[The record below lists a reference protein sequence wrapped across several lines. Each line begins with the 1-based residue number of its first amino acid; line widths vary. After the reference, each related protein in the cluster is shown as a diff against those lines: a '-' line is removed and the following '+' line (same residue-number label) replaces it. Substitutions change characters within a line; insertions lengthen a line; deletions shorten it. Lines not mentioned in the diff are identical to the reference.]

1 MLHAESSPAL
11 NVASF
16 SEAEVTKSQNFFTYR
31 GRGLNGIMY
40 RRLNHNGAPSKLDEP
55 RKSAGKT
62 PKWSR
67 GSDRH
72 HFHVIQMPFPQL
84 LWGIIVSGGVL
95 GIHGV
100 SPNISRISMNP
111 RWNPPMSMNQIQCFP
126 KDVHGCQRP
135 RYDESPGDCHG
146 PASTFPR
153 GKDPQKRRTDT
164 LGEAVDIRVEVNRGS
179 HDDRTEGESS
189 TSVIGSVM
197 VGVPPSPLYLAVVE
211 VIGEHPSCGTEVW
224 RIGKT

>member
-1 MLHAESSPAL
+1 
-11 NVASF
+11 
-16 SEAEVTKSQNFFTYR
+16 
-31 GRGLNGIMY
+31 MY

-146 PASTFPR
+146 PASTFPW
-153 GKDPQKRRTDT
+153 GNDPQKPKTDT
-164 LGEAVDIRVEVNRGS
+164 LGTPWTFSLQSTVEVTVTALGS
-179 HDDRTEGESS
+179 NCSS
-189 TSVIGSVM
+189 SVAGSVR
-197 VGVPPSPLYLAVVE
+197 VGVPPLST
-211 VIGEHPSCGTEVW
+211 GFG
-224 RIGKT
+224 